1 MGRKPIPRPCISDA
15 CEYLGYVRGERRWRS
30 EDSKDIMTWDGLH
43 GEVEVYNARGK
54 HVGVKNAVT
63 GVWLKD
69 AIRGRRIDV

>member
-1 MGRKPIPRPCISDA
+1 
-15 CEYLGYVRGERRWRS
+15 
-30 EDSKDIMTWDGLH
+30 MTWDGLH